1 MANKESEKPELTSS
15 PVFFGSNQKRHV
27 FISFA
32 TGPTGATSI
41 GGIGTTII
49 NTMLYDD
56 LRKLFVS
63 QTNTAITV
71 QIEKVLNSILYQNIL
86 IPRPDSL
93 RNYLLQHLDML
104 NILPLV
110 CKTAIDRAGS
120 SSQLS
125 LEVYHDPEIQDEYLT
140 LYVRQSQYDESISK
154 LIDDITEECQHY
166 LSDREGW
173 LIVTTDFRPPQ

>member
-1 MANKESEKPELTSS
+1 MANKESEKPELISS
-15 PVFFGSNQKRHV
+15 PVFFGSVQKRHV

-41 GGIGTTII
+41 GGTSTTTI

-63 QTNTAITV
+63 QTNTAITA
-71 QIEKVLNSILYQNIL
+71 QIEKVLNLILHQNIL
-86 IPRPDSL
+86 IPHPDSL

-104 NILPLV
+104 NVLPFV
-110 CKTAIDRAGS
+110 CKIAVDRAGS

-125 LEVYHDPEIQDEYLT
+125 LEIYRDPEIQDEYLT
-140 LYVRQSQYDESISK
+140 LYIRRSQYDESINT
-154 LIDDITEECQHY
+154 LIDAITIECREY
-166 LSDREGW
+166 FNNSEGW

>member
-15 PVFFGSNQKRHV
+15 PVLFGSNQKRQV
-27 FISFA
+27 FVSFS

-41 GGIGTTII
+41 GGISTTII

-63 QTNTAITV
+63 QTNTAITA
-71 QIEKVLNSILYQNIL
+71 QIEKVLNLILHQNIL

-104 NILPLV
+104 NVLPFV
-110 CKTAIDRAGS
+110 CKIAIDRVDS

-125 LEVYHDPEIQDEYLT
+125 LEVYHDPE
-140 LYVRQSQYDESISK
+140 
-154 LIDDITEECQHY
+154 TEDSGSH
-166 LSDREGW
+166 SMMR
-173 LIVTTDFRPPQ
+173 V

>member
-1 MANKESEKPELTSS
+1 MTNKESEKPKLTSP

-32 TGPTGATSI
+32 TGVAGGTSI
-41 GGIGTTII
+41 GNVSTTII

-63 QTNTAITV
+63 QTNPAITA
-71 QIEKVLNSILYQNIL
+71 QIEKVLNLILHQNIL
-86 IPRPDSL
+86 IPHPDSL

-104 NILPLV
+104 NGLPLI
-110 CKTAIDRAGS
+110 CKIAVDRVDS

-125 LEVYHDPEIQDEYLT
+125 LEVYQDPEIQDEYLT

-166 LSDREGW
+166 LSDSEGW

>member
-1 MANKESEKPELTSS
+1 MANKESEISKLTSS
-15 PVFFGSNQKRHV
+15 PVFFGSNQKRQV
-27 FISFA
+27 FLSFA
-32 TGPTGATSI
+32 TGATGATSI
-41 GGIGTTII
+41 GGISTTII

-63 QTNTAITV
+63 QTNTAITAK
-71 QIEKVLNSILYQNIL
+71 IEKVLNLILHHNIL

-104 NILPLV
+104 NVLPLI
-110 CKTAIDRAGS
+110 CKIAFDRGGS

-125 LEVYHDPEIQDEYLT
+125 LEVYRDPEIQDEYLT
-140 LYVRQSQYDESISK
+140 LYVRRSQYDESIIK
-154 LIDDITEECQHY
+154 LIDEITIECQEY
-166 LSDREGW
+166 FKDSEGW